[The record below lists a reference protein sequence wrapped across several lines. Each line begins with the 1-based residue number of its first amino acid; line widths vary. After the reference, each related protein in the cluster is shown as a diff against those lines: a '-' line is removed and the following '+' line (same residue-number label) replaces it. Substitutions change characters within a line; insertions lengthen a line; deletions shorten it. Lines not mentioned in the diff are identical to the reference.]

1 MPKGGLAEVKSYAL
15 SDADITEILGPT
27 KIFPYPELEK
37 MHSIDEAFDEHG
49 RCIILFP
56 NASPTM
62 GHWCCM
68 IRRPKSIEFFD
79 PYGDA
84 PEEQK
89 DGLSEE
95 RKEALDI
102 DEPVLTRLLRAS
114 GLPVYYNTHPFQ
126 ADRADYATCGRHCV
140 VRLLYAPYS
149 LDKYAKIIKKSGMS
163 ADNFVSGL
171 TYDKLRK

>member
-1 MPKGGLAEVKSYAL
+1 MSKGGLAKVKSYAL
-15 SDADITEILGPT
+15 SDSDITTILGHT
-27 KIFPYPELEK
+27 KIIPYPELEN
-37 MHSIDEAFDEHG
+37 MRSIDECFDSHG
-49 RCIILFP
+49 RCILFFP
-56 NASPTM
+56 NVSATM

-89 DGLSEE
+89 NGLSES

-102 DEPVLTRLLRAS
+102 DEPSLKRLLRGS

-126 ADRADYATCGRHCV
+126 ADRSDVATCGRHCV

-149 LDKYAKIIKKSGMS
+149 LDKYAGIIKKSGLTP
-163 ADNFVSGL
+163 DDFVSGL

>member
-1 MPKGGLAEVKSYAL
+1 MSKGGLAEVKSYAL
-15 SDADITEILGPT
+15 SDSDITKILGPT
-27 KIFPYPELEK
+27 KIFPYPDLEH
-37 MHSIDEAFDEHG
+37 MTSIDQCFDDKG

-56 NASPTM
+56 NVSATM

-84 PEEQK
+84 PERQK
-89 DGLSEE
+89 DGLPEHH
-95 RKEALDI
+95 KENLDI
-102 DEPVLTRLLRAS
+102 DEPLLTRLMRAS

-126 ADRADYATCGRHCV
+126 SDRAAISTCGRHCV

-149 LDKYAKIIKKSGMS
+149 LDKYASIIKKSGLTP
-163 ADNFVSGL
+163 DDFVSGV